1 MRELGVQK
9 RLHQRERER
18 ERGGTY
24 DLNPE
29 IPETDPIWDFRR
41 YELGFTVYAEAD
53 QVFWFEC

>member
-1 MRELGVQK
+1 MRKNWGSEKV
-9 RLHQRERER
+9 REGREGGGR
-18 ERGGTY
+18 GTY

-53 QVFWFEC
+53 QVFRFEC